1 MNEPTLPNETL
12 RQQLSALVD
21 GELPGAEAELLVR
34 RLARDG
40 ELKQAMS
47 RYLLMGEALRQ
58 PNAIGP
64 SRGFS
69 AKVAAALEQD
79 LAPATQTPAD
89 HGTRKNLR
97 SLGQWLRPV
106 AGVAVAAGVASLAVF
121 VFRGPAGGS
130 GAALTADTLE
140 PVAVTAKRTESESY
154 IVPSADNIP
163 AMPLASA
170 QLTNYV
176 VAHSEYSSPLGRRN
190 MLTGL
195 LAGDDAE
202 STAVDE
208 ESQIPQSNQIPQ
220 SKQTPQSKVA
230 Q

>member
-34 RLARDG
+34 RLSRDS

-58 PNAIGP
+58 PTAVGP
-64 SRGFS
+64 SRAFS
-69 AKVAAALEQD
+69 SKVAAALEQD
-79 LAPATQTPAD
+79 AQTGAQPAPAIQAGTQAQRPIA
-89 HGTRKNLR
+89 
-97 SLGQWLRPV
+97 QWLRPV
-106 AGVAVAAGVASLAVF
+106 AGIAVAAGVAGLAIF
-121 VFRGPAGGS
+121 AFRGSVGGS
-130 GAALTADTLE
+130 GAVMTADTLE
-140 PVAVTAKRTESESY
+140 PVSITAKRSEEGESY
-154 IVPSADNIP
+154 IVPAAADTP
-163 AMPLASA
+163 VVPLAA
-170 QLTNYV
+170 ARLTNYV

-202 STAVDE
+202 NATLTEEPKTLEST
-208 ESQIPQSNQIPQ
+208 
-220 SKQTPQSKVA
+220 VA

>member
-34 RLARDG
+34 RLARDS

-64 SRGFS
+64 SRAFS

-79 LAPATQTPAD
+79 AQGVVPSSPAIQTAI
-89 HGTRKNLR
+89 GKSKR
-97 SLGQWLRPV
+97 SVAQWLRPV
-106 AGVAVAAGVASLAVF
+106 AGIAVAAGVASLAVLA
-121 VFRGPAGGS
+121 FRGSVGGS
-130 GAALTADTLE
+130 GEVVTADTLE
-140 PVAVTAKRTESESY
+140 PVAVTAKRSDESESY
-154 IVPSADNIP
+154 IVPAATNSQ
-163 AMPLASA
+163 AMPLAA
-170 QLTNYV
+170 ARLTNYV

-195 LAGDDAE
+195 LAGDDADNVALAEDPKTSE
-202 STAVDE
+202 STAV
-208 ESQIPQSNQIPQ
+208 P
-220 SKQTPQSKVA
+220 
-230 Q
+230 